1 MKPLKLTV
9 QAFGPFSGTEFVDF
23 EKLGSNPLFLI
34 NGATGA
40 GKSSILDAICFALY
54 GHTTG
59 AERSASQM
67 RCDFADMKLLT
78 EVTLDFS
85 LNDKRYRITRIP
97 MQERAKSVGE
107 GTTTQ
112 QSKASMWEL
121 DGSAENRLMVSSSV
135 KDADKEVQNLIGLN
149 VDQFRQVMVLPQGKF
164 RELLLADSKDREKIF
179 SQLFQTSVYKKI
191 EEALKV
197 KASDIT
203 KKVDEHKNQ
212 IKGILQSADL
222 NSEDEITSELKQLA
236 PSLEQALNLKQTAE
250 SQVKNAEKS
259 LENAKQLDA
268 KFIAQAAKEKELL
281 AHKANESLNEQTK
294 KTIQLAN
301 VAQKLTP
308 KFEAQQNTEIKL
320 KTIKASLDSS
330 TKQRDEAKAKLTN
343 AVAQLTV
350 AERDHQNVALLQKQN
365 NDLQQYL
372 KLANDLVEAKNN
384 LNASELKAKKSKQ
397 SLTSALANITTAKSN
412 IDKKDS
418 QVILLSN
425 EVELLPQEQVK
436 LEKLLKSVKD
446 RETLKKLDTDLN
458 QLTSNTLLL
467 EGKLNDNNVNLT
479 ALAKKAKE
487 VEYSWH
493 ANQAAILAQELNDG
507 SPCPVCGSL
516 AHPQPAKAATEA
528 SAEGED
534 LTMVSKEDVD
544 AAREQVVLQTQARD
558 KVKAEFDDALN
569 KQKVKGSLVEE
580 LTKELTTE
588 QNMAHNSDH
597 SSLNN
602 SGQNSVNNSGQNSV
616 NDSGQNSVNGSDQNS
631 NLVSANSDDLSVET
645 AQVKYQAQLEFV
657 NTLLATKQSLEKL
670 KLELLNDKQTLTQLE
685 TSIVELETQ
694 ANHDNEQL
702 VIATST
708 VRQLEEQLPEAHRDA
723 HKTQAEMANRAHT
736 ISALE
741 SGLAT
746 ARTNKESAQS
756 AFDQLEAS
764 TQALINQLTVQQQEY
779 EVAVNAWQNAIQ
791 ESTFD
796 DEISFK
802 NAWLSEADLSILS
815 QQVEQYK
822 SHLDT
827 LMGAMAQLNTELKD
841 ATKPELQN
849 LTEAVTEL
857 KHAFQQKDNEWRAL
871 EERNNQLLSVQK
883 KLKGAH
889 QTNEALEK
897 QYRVVGTL
905 YRISNGLDGDKIS
918 LQRFVLSVLLDD
930 VLIQASQ
937 RLSLMSKG
945 RYQLIR
951 KEEKAKGN
959 KASGLELEVDDAYTG
974 KSRPVATL
982 SGGESFLAALSLALG
997 LSDVVQSYSGGI
1009 KLDTLFIDEGFG
1021 SLDPESLELAVRT
1034 LIDLQSSGRMIG
1046 IISHVSEL
1054 KSQMGLR
1061 VDVKSGP
1068 AGSEISTV
1076 AI

>member
-78 EVTLDFS
+78 EVTLEFS

-112 QSKASMWEL
+112 QSKASLWEL
-121 DGSAENRLMVSSSV
+121 DDSAENRLMVSSSV

-191 EEALKV
+191 EEALKL
-197 KASDIT
+197 KASDID
-203 KKVDEHKNQ
+203 KKVNEHKNQ

-222 NSEDEITSELKQLA
+222 NSEDVITSELKQLA
-236 PSLEQALNLKQTAE
+236 PSLEQALNAKQTAE
-250 SQVKNAEKS
+250 NQVKGAEKS

-268 KFIAQAAKEKELL
+268 KFIAQATKEKELL
-281 AHKANESLNEQTK
+281 AHKTNESLNEQTK

-320 KTIKASLDSS
+320 KTIKASLDTSS
-330 TKQRDEAKAKLTN
+330 KQRDEAKTKLTN

-350 AERDHQNVALLQKQN
+350 AERDHQSVSLLQKQN

-372 KLANDLVEAKNN
+372 KLAKGLVEAKKNVDT
-384 LNASELKAKKSKQ
+384 SRLKANNSKQ
-397 SLTSALANITTAKSN
+397 SLTSALENIANAKSN

-418 QVILLSN
+418 QIVVLSN
-425 EVELLPQEQVK
+425 EVESLPQEQVK

-446 RETLKKLDTDLN
+446 RESLKKLVTDLN
-458 QLTSNTLLL
+458 QLTSNTLVL
-467 EGKLNDNNVNLT
+467 EGKLNDSNVNLT
-479 ALAKKAKE
+479 ALTKKAKE

-493 ANQAAILAQELNDG
+493 ANQAAILAQELNEG

-516 AHPQPAKAATEA
+516 AHPQPAKAVTAA
-528 SAEGED
+528 DAEGKG
-534 LTMVSKEDVD
+534 LAIVRKEDVD
-544 AAREQVVLQTQARD
+544 AARESVALHTEARD
-558 KVKAEFDDALN
+558 KVKADFDDALN
-569 KQKVKGSLVEE
+569 KQKVQGSLVE
-580 LTKELTTE
+580 ELTTE
-588 QNMAHNSDH
+588 QNMAHS
-597 SSLNN
+597 
-602 SGQNSVNNSGQNSV
+602 
-616 NDSGQNSVNGSDQNS
+616 SVNGSGQNTDLS
-631 NLVSANSDDLSVET
+631 LTSDDAVDLSVET
-645 AQVKYQAQLEFV
+645 AQVKYQAQLKYV
-657 NTLLATKQSLEKL
+657 NKLLATKQRLEKL

-685 TSIVELETQ
+685 TSIVDLETQ
-694 ANHDNEQL
+694 AKDDNEEL

-708 VRQLEEQLPEAHRDA
+708 VRQLEEQLPEEHRDA
-723 HKTQAEMANRAHT
+723 HKIQAEMANRAQT

-741 SGLAT
+741 SGLAA
-746 ARTNKESAQS
+746 ARTNKETAQS
-756 AFDQLEAS
+756 AFDQLEAN
-764 TQALINQLTVQQQEY
+764 TQALINQLTVQQQEH
-779 EVAVNAWQNAIQ
+779 EVTVNAWQNAIQ
-791 ESTFD
+791 ASTFD
-796 DEISFK
+796 DEMSFK
-802 NAWLSEADLSILS
+802 NAWLSDTDLSILS

-822 SHLDT
+822 SQLDT

-841 ATKPELQN
+841 VTKPELYN

-857 KHAFQQKDNEWRAL
+857 KQAFQQTDDDWRAL

-883 KLKGAH
+883 KLKAAH

-1076 AI
+1076 AV

>member
-121 DGSAENRLMVSSSV
+121 DGSAENRLMVSTSV

-236 PSLEQALNLKQTAE
+236 PSLEQALNLKKTAE

-281 AHKANESLNEQTK
+281 AHKTNESLNEQTK

-320 KTIKASLDSS
+320 KTIKVSLDISS
-330 TKQRDEAKAKLTN
+330 KQRDEAKTKLTN
-343 AVAQLTV
+343 AVTQLTV
-350 AERDHQNVALLQKQN
+350 AERDHQNVALLQKQH

-372 KLANDLVEAKNN
+372 KLANDLVAAKNN
-384 LNASELKAKKSKQ
+384 LNVSALKAKKSKQ
-397 SLTSALANITTAKSN
+397 SLTSALTNITTVKSN

-425 EVELLPQEQVK
+425 EVELLPQERVK

-446 RETLKKLDTDLN
+446 RETLKKLVTDLN
-458 QLTSNTLLL
+458 QLTLNTLLL
-467 EGKLNDNNVNLT
+467 EGKLNDSNVNLT
-479 ALAKKAKE
+479 ALTKKAKE

-516 AHPQPAKAATEA
+516 AHPQPAKAVTAG

-534 LTMVSKEDVD
+534 PTMVSKADVD

-588 QNMAHNSDH
+588 QNMAH

-602 SGQNSVNNSGQNSV
+602 S
-616 NDSGQNSVNGSDQNS
+616 DQNSVNGSDQNPDPS
-631 NLVSANSDDLSVET
+631 LVSANSVDLNVET
-645 AQVKYQAQLEFV
+645 AQVKYQAQLKFV

-708 VRQLEEQLPEAHRDA
+708 VHQLEQQLPEEHRDA
-723 HKTQAEMANRAHT
+723 HKIQAEMANRVQT

-741 SGLAT
+741 SGLAA

-756 AFDQLEAS
+756 TVDQLEAS

-779 EVAVNAWQNAIQ
+779 EVAINAWQNAIQ

-802 NAWLSEADLSILS
+802 NAWLSEVDLSLLS

-827 LMGAMAQLNTELKD
+827 LKGAMAQLNTELKD

-857 KHAFQQKDNEWRAL
+857 KQAFHQKDNEWRAL

-883 KLKGAH
+883 KLKVAH

-897 QYRVVGTL
+897 QYQVVGTL

-1076 AI
+1076 AV

>member
-97 MQERAKSVGE
+97 MQERAKSVGA

-121 DGSAENRLMVSSSV
+121 DGSAENRLMVSTSV

-259 LENAKQLDA
+259 LEKAKQLDA

-320 KTIKASLDSS
+320 KTIKASLDISS
-330 TKQRDEAKAKLTN
+330 KQRDEAKTKLTN

-372 KLANDLVEAKNN
+372 KLANDLVAAKNN
-384 LNASELKAKKSKQ
+384 LNASALKAKKSKQ

-418 QVILLSN
+418 QVILLSS
-425 EVELLPQEQVK
+425 EVESLPQEQVK

-446 RETLKKLDTDLN
+446 RETLKKLVTDLN
-458 QLTSNTLLL
+458 QLTSNTLVL
-467 EGKLNDNNVNLT
+467 EGKLNDSNVNLT
-479 ALAKKAKE
+479 ALTKKAKE

-516 AHPQPAKAATEA
+516 VHPQPAKAATEA
-528 SAEGED
+528 SVEGED
-534 LTMVSKEDVD
+534 VAMVSKEDVD

-558 KVKAEFDDALN
+558 KIKAEFDDALN

-580 LTKELTTE
+580 LTKALTTE
-588 QNMAHNSDH
+588 QNMAH
-597 SSLNN
+597 SSVIG
-602 SGQNSVNNSGQNSV
+602 SGQNSA
-616 NDSGQNSVNGSDQNS
+616 NDSDQNS
-631 NLVSANSDDLSVET
+631 NLVSANSDVLSVET
-645 AQVKYQAQLEFV
+645 AQVKYQAQLKYV
-657 NTLLATKQSLEKL
+657 NTLLATKQSLEML
-670 KLELLNDKQTLTQLE
+670 KLELLNDKDSLTQLE

-694 ANHDNEQL
+694 ANQDNEQL

-708 VRQLEEQLPEAHRDA
+708 VRQLEEQLPEEHRDA
-723 HKTQAEMANRAHT
+723 HKIQAEMVNRVQT

-741 SGLAT
+741 SGLAA

-756 AFDQLEAS
+756 HFDQLEAS

-791 ESTFD
+791 ASTFD

-802 NAWLSEADLSILS
+802 NAWLSDTDLSTLS

-857 KHAFQQKDNEWRAL
+857 KQAFQQKDNEWRAL

-883 KLKGAH
+883 KLKIAH

-1076 AI
+1076 AV

>member
-9 QAFGPFSGTEFVDF
+9 QAFGPFSGTESVDF
-23 EKLGSNPLFLI
+23 EKLGANPLFLI

-85 LNDKRYRITRIP
+85 LNNKRYRITRIP

-112 QSKASMWEL
+112 QSKASLWEL
-121 DGSAENRLMVSSSV
+121 DGSSENRLIVSSSV
-135 KDADKEVQNLIGLN
+135 KDADKEVQNLMGLN

-222 NSEDEITSELKQLA
+222 NSEEEVANELQQLT
-236 PSLEQALNLKQTAE
+236 PSLEQALAVKVSAE
-250 SQVKNAEKS
+250 YKVKGAEQS
-259 LENAKQLDA
+259 LENAKQLDS
-268 KFIAQAAKEKELL
+268 KFLAQATKENELL
-281 AHKANESLNEQTK
+281 AHKANEPLNQQTK
-294 KTIQLAN
+294 KTIQLAM

-308 KFEAQQNTEIKL
+308 IFETQQKTANKL
-320 KTIKASLDSS
+320 ITIRGSLE
-330 TKQRDEAKAKLTN
+330 TAIKQRDDAKAKLRIAVENLTN
-343 AVAQLTV
+343 AEQ
-350 AERDHQNVALLQKQN
+350 EHQQVGTLQKQH
-365 NDLQQYL
+365 NDLEQYL
-372 KLANDLVEAKNN
+372 KLANDLVAARNNVVVATDKNN
-384 LNASELKAKKSKQ
+384 KSQ
-397 SLTSALANITTAKSN
+397 ENVRSAVLSITTAKSN
-412 IDKKDS
+412 IDKKDQQIS
-418 QVILLSN
+418 DLSN
-425 EVELLPQEQVK
+425 EVECLPREQVK
-436 LEKLLKSVKD
+436 LEKLHKLVRD
-446 RETLKKLDTDLN
+446 RENLDKLSSDLN
-458 QLTSNTLLL
+458 LLKSNTLLL
-467 EGKLNDNNVNLT
+467 ERKLDDSNVS
-479 ALAKKAKE
+479 LAASIKKAKE
-487 VEYSWH
+487 TEYSWH
-493 ANQAAILAQELNDG
+493 ANQAAILAQELKDG

-516 AHPQPAKAATEA
+516 AHPVPATPVSTNSTE
-528 SAEGED
+528 SEYI
-534 LTMVSKEDVD
+534 VSKEDVD
-544 AAREQVVLQTQARD
+544 AARELVVLQTQARD
-558 KVKAEFDDALN
+558 KIKTDYDDALN
-569 KQKVKGSLVEE
+569 KQIVKESLVAELTTT
-580 LTKELTTE
+580 LTKELKVDFNE
-588 QNMAHNSDH
+588 ELGDMVD
-597 SSLNN
+597 
-602 SGQNSVNNSGQNSV
+602 
-616 NDSGQNSVNGSDQNS
+616 
-631 NLVSANSDDLSVET
+631 VSAESARNKHQIQQKHVDS
-645 AQVKYQAQLEFV
+645 
-657 NTLLATKQSLEKL
+657 LLAKKHSVEKL
-670 KLELLNDKQTLTQLE
+670 KTELHDDKQRLSQLE
-685 TSIVELETQ
+685 KSLSELE
-694 ANHDNEQL
+694 ALAEGDNEQL
-702 VIATST
+702 VIASST
-708 VRQLEEQLPEAHRDA
+708 VRQFEEQLPETYRDLDYIQ
-723 HKTQAEMANRAHT
+723 TEMASRIKRIT
-736 ISALE
+736 ALE
-741 SGLAT
+741 SALKA
-746 ARTNKESAQS
+746 ARNDKETVQS
-756 AFDQLEAS
+756 AYDQFSANA
-764 TQALINQLTVQQQEY
+764 QALNNQVAELQQEN
-779 EVAVNAWQNAIQ
+779 EAAIEAWQQAIQ
-791 ESTFD
+791 TSIFD

-802 NAWLSEADLSILS
+802 NAWLSDADLSLLN
-815 QQVEQYK
+815 QQVEKYQ

-841 ATKPELQN
+841 AIKPDLQTLMN
-849 LTEAVTEL
+849 TLDEL
-857 KHAFQQKDNEWRAL
+857 KQTFQQKDVEWRAL
-871 EERNNQLLSVQK
+871 EERSNQLRSVQN
-883 KLKGAH
+883 KLKAAY

-951 KEEKAKGN
+951 KEERAKGN

-1034 LIDLQSSGRMIG
+1034 LIDLQSTGRMIG

-1054 KSQMGLR
+1054 KSQMALR
-1061 VDVKSGP
+1061 IDVKSGP

-1076 AI
+1076 AV